1 MKVVIAPDSYKGS
14 LTAMEVANSIEEGII
29 KYNKNIEVVKVP
41 MADGG
46 EGTVQAL
53 VDATGGKIINLK
65 VCDPLLREID
75 SFYGI
80 LGDGKTAII
89 EMAAASGLNLLHKN
103 ELNPLITST
112 YGTGQ
117 ILNDAIEKGCR
128 KIIVGLGGSATN
140 DGGAGMLRALGI
152 RFLNKDGRDIPEGG
166 GVLKNLYKIDKKN
179 FNTEILKCEII
190 VACDVDNTLC
200 GINGATNV
208 FGPQKGASEDDIR
221 ILDEGLSEY
230 SKIIKREFGVD
241 VLNVSGSGAAGGTGA
256 AFLVIGAKLESGVD
270 IVIRETNLVE
280 ALKDSDIVFTGEGRI
295 DFQTKFGKAPYGV
308 AKEAEKIGLPVIAI
322 CGEIGEGYDELYNH
336 GFTSIFSIVN
346 KPMTLED
353 SIKDSK
359 KLINDVSERVIRL
372 ICEGDKYLDRN

>member
-308 AKEAEKIGLPVIAI
+308 AKEAEKFGLPVIAI

-372 ICEGDKYLDRN
+372 ICEGDKYLDKN

>member
-14 LTAMEVANSIEEGII
+14 LTAMEVANCIEEGI
-29 KYNKNIEVVKVP
+29 KRYNKNIEVVKVP

-53 VDATGGKIINLK
+53 VDATGGRIINLK
-65 VCDPLLREID
+65 VCDPLLREVD

-80 LGDGKTAII
+80 LGDGNTAII
-89 EMAAASGLNLLHKN
+89 EMAAASGINLLDRN

-117 ILNDAIEKGCR
+117 IINDAIERGC
-128 KIIVGLGGSATN
+128 KNIIVGIGGSGTN

-152 RFLNKDGRDIPEGG
+152 RFLNEEGRDIQEGG
-166 GVLKNLYKIDKKN
+166 AALKELHSIDKKN
-179 FNTEILKCEII
+179 FNKRISKCNIK
-190 VACDVDNTLC
+190 VACDVDNPLC
-200 GINGATNV
+200 GLNGASHV
-208 FGPQKGASEDDIR
+208 FGPQKGASKEDIEL
-221 ILDEGLSEY
+221 LDEALNQY
-230 SKIIKREFGVD
+230 AKIIKNEFNID
-241 VLNVSGSGAAGGTGA
+241 VLNIPGSGAAGGSGA
-256 AFLVIGAKLESGVD
+256 AFLAIGSKLERGID
-270 IVIRETNLVE
+270 IVINETNLQTMIE
-280 ALKDSDIVFTGEGRI
+280 SADIVFTGEGRI

-308 AKEAEKIGLPVIAI
+308 AKEAKKNGLPVIAI

-346 KPMTLED
+346 KPMTLEE

-359 KLINDVSERVIRL
+359 KLIRDVSERIVRV
-372 ICEGDKYLDRN
+372 ICEGDKYLDGN

>member
-200 GINGATNV
+200 GMNGATNV

>member
-152 RFLNKDGRDIPEGG
+152 RFLNKEGRDIPEGG

-346 KPMTLED
+346 KPMTLEE

-359 KLINDVSERVIRL
+359 KLINDISERVIRL
-372 ICEGDKYLDRN
+372 ICEGDKYLDKN

>member
-14 LTAMEVANSIEEGII
+14 LTAMEVASCIEEGI
-29 KYNKNIEVVKVP
+29 KRYNKNIEVVKVP

-53 VDATGGKIINLK
+53 VDATGGRIINLK
-65 VCDPLLREID
+65 VCDPLLREVD

-80 LGDGKTAII
+80 LGDGNTAII
-89 EMAAASGLNLLHKN
+89 EMAAASGINLLRCN

-117 ILNDAIEKGCR
+117 IINDAIERGC
-128 KIIVGLGGSATN
+128 KNIIVGIGGSGTN

-152 RFLNKDGRDIPEGG
+152 RFLNKEGRDIPEGG
-166 GVLKNLYKIDKKN
+166 AALKELHSIDKKN
-179 FNTEILKCEII
+179 FNKRISKCNIK
-190 VACDVDNTLC
+190 VACDVDNPLC
-200 GINGATNV
+200 GLNGASHV
-208 FGPQKGASEDDIR
+208 FGPQKGASNEDIKL
-221 ILDEGLSEY
+221 LDEALNQY
-230 SKIIKREFGVD
+230 AKIIKNEFNID
-241 VLNVSGSGAAGGTGA
+241 VLNIPGSGAAGGSGA
-256 AFLVIGAKLESGVD
+256 AFLAIGSKLERGVD
-270 IVIRETNLVE
+270 IVINETNLQTMIE
-280 ALKDSDIVFTGEGRI
+280 SADIVFTGEGRI

-308 AKEAEKIGLPVIAI
+308 AKEAKKNGLPVIAI

-346 KPMTLED
+346 KPMTLEE

-359 KLINDVSERVIRL
+359 KLIRDVSERIVRV
-372 ICEGDKYLDRN
+372 ICEGDKYLDGN

>member
-152 RFLNKDGRDIPEGG
+152 RFLNKEGRDIPEGG

-346 KPMTLED
+346 KPMTLEE

-372 ICEGDKYLDRN
+372 ICEGDKYLDKN

>member
-179 FNTEILKCEII
+179 FNTEILKCE
-190 VACDVDNTLC
+190 
-200 GINGATNV
+200 
-208 FGPQKGASEDDIR
+208 
-221 ILDEGLSEY
+221 
-230 SKIIKREFGVD
+230 
-241 VLNVSGSGAAGGTGA
+241 TGA

>member
-295 DFQTKFGKAPYGV
+295 DFQTKFGKVPYGV

>member
-270 IVIRETNLVE
+270 IVIRETNFVE

>member
-241 VLNVSGSGAAGGTGA
+241 VLNVSGSGAAGGTVA

>member
-190 VACDVDNTLC
+190 AACDVDNTLC

>member
-322 CGEIGEGYDELYNH
+322 CGEIGEGHDELYNH

>member
-346 KPMTLED
+346 KPMTLEE

-372 ICEGDKYLDRN
+372 ICEGDKYLDKN

>member
-117 ILNDAIEKGCR
+117 FLNDAIEKGCR

-152 RFLNKDGRDIPEGG
+152 RFLNKEGRDIPEGG

-346 KPMTLED
+346 KPMTLEE

-359 KLINDVSERVIRL
+359 KLINDISERVIRL
-372 ICEGDKYLDRN
+372 ICEGDKYLDKN

>member
-14 LTAMEVANSIEEGII
+14 LTAMEVANCIEEGI
-29 KYNKNIEVVKVP
+29 KRYNKNIDVVKVP

-53 VDATGGKIINLK
+53 VDATGGRIINLK
-65 VCDPLLREID
+65 VCDPLLREVD

-80 LGDGKTAII
+80 LGDDNTAII
-89 EMAAASGLNLLHKN
+89 EMAAASGINLLNGN

-117 ILNDAIEKGCR
+117 IINDAIERGC
-128 KIIVGLGGSATN
+128 KNIIVGIGGSGTN

-152 RFLNKDGRDIPEGG
+152 RFLNEEGRDIPEGG
-166 GVLKNLYKIDKKN
+166 AALKELYSIDKKN
-179 FNTEILKCEII
+179 FNKRISKCNIK
-190 VACDVDNTLC
+190 VACDVDNPLC
-200 GINGATNV
+200 GLNGASHV
-208 FGPQKGASEDDIR
+208 FGPQKGASNEDIKL
-221 ILDEGLSEY
+221 LDEALNQY
-230 SKIIKREFGVD
+230 SKIIKKEFNID
-241 VLNVSGSGAAGGTGA
+241 VLNIPGSGAAGGSGA
-256 AFLVIGAKLESGVD
+256 AFLAIGSKLERGID
-270 IVIRETNLVE
+270 IVINETKLQTMIE
-280 ALKDSDIVFTGEGRI
+280 SADIVFTGEGRI

-308 AKEAEKIGLPVIAI
+308 AKEAKKNGLPVIAI

-346 KPMTLED
+346 KPMTLEE

-359 KLINDVSERVIRL
+359 KLISDVSERIVRV
-372 ICEGDKYLDRN
+372 ICEGDKYLDGN

>member
-152 RFLNKDGRDIPEGG
+152 RFLNKEGRDIPEGG

-372 ICEGDKYLDRN
+372 ICEGDKYLDKN

>member
-14 LTAMEVANSIEEGII
+14 LTAMEVANCIEEGI
-29 KYNKNIEVVKVP
+29 KRYNKNIEVVKVP

-53 VDATGGKIINLK
+53 VDATGGRIINLK
-65 VCDPLLREID
+65 VCDPLLREVD

-80 LGDGKTAII
+80 LGDDNTAII
-89 EMAAASGLNLLHKN
+89 EMAAASGINLLNGN

-117 ILNDAIEKGCR
+117 IINDAIERGC
-128 KIIVGLGGSATN
+128 KNIIVGIGGSGTN

-152 RFLNKDGRDIPEGG
+152 RFLNEEGRDIPEGG
-166 GVLKNLYKIDKKN
+166 AALKELYSIDKKN
-179 FNTEILKCEII
+179 FNKRISKCNIK
-190 VACDVDNTLC
+190 VACDVDNPLC
-200 GINGATNV
+200 GLNGASHV
-208 FGPQKGASEDDIR
+208 FGPQKGASNEDIKL
-221 ILDEGLSEY
+221 LDEALNQY
-230 SKIIKREFGVD
+230 SKIIKKEFNID
-241 VLNVSGSGAAGGTGA
+241 VLNIPGSGAAGGSGA
-256 AFLVIGAKLESGVD
+256 AFLAIGSKLERGID
-270 IVIRETNLVE
+270 IVINETKLQTMIE
-280 ALKDSDIVFTGEGRI
+280 SADIVFTGEGRI

-308 AKEAEKIGLPVIAI
+308 AKEAKKNGLPVIAI

-346 KPMTLED
+346 KPMTLEE

-359 KLINDVSERVIRL
+359 KLISDVSERIVRV
-372 ICEGDKYLDRN
+372 ICEGDKYLDGN

>member
-241 VLNVSGSGAAGGTGA
+241 VLNVSGSGAAGGTA

-372 ICEGDKYLDRN
+372 ICEGDKYLDKN

>member
-152 RFLNKDGRDIPEGG
+152 RFLNKEGRDIPEGG

-346 KPMTLED
+346 KPMTLEG

-359 KLINDVSERVIRL
+359 KLINDISERVIRL
-372 ICEGDKYLDRN
+372 ICEGDKYLDKN

>member
-346 KPMTLED
+346 KPMTLEE

-359 KLINDVSERVIRL
+359 KLINDISERVIRL
-372 ICEGDKYLDRN
+372 ICEGDKYLDKN

>member
-14 LTAMEVANSIEEGII
+14 LTAMEVASCIEEGI
-29 KYNKNIEVVKVP
+29 KRYNKNIEVVKVP

-53 VDATGGKIINLK
+53 VDATGGRIIDLK
-65 VCDPLLREID
+65 VCDPLLREVD

-80 LGDGKTAII
+80 LGDGNTAII
-89 EMAAASGLNLLHKN
+89 EMAAASGINLLRCN

-117 ILNDAIEKGCR
+117 IINDAIERGC
-128 KIIVGLGGSATN
+128 KNIIVGIGGSGTN

-152 RFLNKDGRDIPEGG
+152 RFLNEEGRDIPEGG
-166 GVLKNLYKIDKKN
+166 AALKELHSIDKKN
-179 FNTEILKCEII
+179 FNKKISKCNIK
-190 VACDVDNTLC
+190 VACDVDNPLC
-200 GINGATNV
+200 GLNGASRV
-208 FGPQKGASEDDIR
+208 FGPQKGASNEDIKL
-221 ILDEGLSEY
+221 LDEALNQY
-230 SKIIKREFGVD
+230 AKIIKNEFNID
-241 VLNVSGSGAAGGTGA
+241 VLNIPGSGAAGGSGA
-256 AFLVIGAKLESGVD
+256 AFLAIGSKLERGID
-270 IVIRETNLVE
+270 IVINETNLQTIIE
-280 ALKDSDIVFTGEGRI
+280 SADIVFTGEGRI

-308 AKEAEKIGLPVIAI
+308 AKEAKKNGLPVIAI

-346 KPMTLED
+346 KPMTLEE

-359 KLINDVSERVIRL
+359 KLIRDVSERIVRV
-372 ICEGDKYLDRN
+372 ICEGDKYLDGN

>member
-166 GVLKNLYKIDKKN
+166 GVLK
-179 FNTEILKCEII
+179 
-190 VACDVDNTLC
+190 
-200 GINGATNV
+200 
-208 FGPQKGASEDDIR
+208 
-221 ILDEGLSEY
+221 
-230 SKIIKREFGVD
+230 
-241 VLNVSGSGAAGGTGA
+241 
-256 AFLVIGAKLESGVD
+256 
-270 IVIRETNLVE
+270 
-280 ALKDSDIVFTGEGRI
+280 
-295 DFQTKFGKAPYGV
+295 KF
-308 AKEAEKIGLPVIAI
+308 I
-322 CGEIGEGYDELYNH
+322 
-336 GFTSIFSIVN
+336 
-346 KPMTLED
+346 
-353 SIKDSK
+353 
-359 KLINDVSERVIRL
+359 
-372 ICEGDKYLDRN
+372 

>member
-280 ALKDSDIVFTGEGRI
+280 ALKDSDILFTGEGRI

>member
-359 KLINDVSERVIRL
+359 KLINDISERVIRL
-372 ICEGDKYLDRN
+372 ICEGDKYLDKN